1 LSFSFSHP
9 HILVVF
15 GSGIDETMVSP
26 YMIIKLGRTRGGRG
40 LTKCGKAKVI
50 LGSEEEEGEN
60 KKNKKRRRR

>member
-1 LSFSFSHP
+1 LSFSFPHP

-50 LGSEEEEGEN
+50 LGSGEH